1 MAVAFGAKPVIVV
14 ATVRIILHADARPVV
29 KRVAESNVTTV
40 AHQHNG
46 SLSTLSCNRR
56 DAGVGSKCMII
67 SFRKELCSLS

>member
-14 ATVRIILHADARPVV
+14 ATVRIILHADARLV

-67 SFRKELCSLS
+67 SFRKELWSLS